1 MICNSK
7 NFKNLPTNFFGIT
20 DLITDTN
27 RFNDL
32 IADAIKNIGP
42 TLDICI
48 KIQPKVLG
56 SLFVGL
62 EGKWDDDWKRK
73 INFPGNKLQ
82 E

>member
-27 RFNDL
+27 RLNDL

-42 TLDICI
+42 TLDIN
-48 KIQPKVLG
+48 IQPKVLG

-62 EGKWDDDWKRK
+62 EGK
-73 INFPGNKLQ
+73 
-82 E
+82 